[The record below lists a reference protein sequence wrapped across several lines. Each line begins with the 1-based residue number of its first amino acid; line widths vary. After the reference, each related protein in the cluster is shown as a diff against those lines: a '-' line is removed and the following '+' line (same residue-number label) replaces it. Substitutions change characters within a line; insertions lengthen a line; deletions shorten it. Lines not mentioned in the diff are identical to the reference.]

1 MFDYVRKHTKILM
14 FMMFLLIIPA
24 FVLVG
29 VDGYQRFDDS
39 SSAVAR
45 VGSRDITQAEWTL
58 PTSPDS
64 SASGHLRRHWM

>member
-29 VDGYQRFDDS
+29 IDG
-39 SSAVAR
+39 
-45 VGSRDITQAEWTL
+45 
-58 PTSPDS
+58 
-64 SASGHLRRHWM
+64 